1 MKKIIVFLLL
11 ILFPVSV
18 WAEDDGPAE
27 LDELNSYEKTPI
39 EQVAFEKEGRKLNG
53 YSAPG
58 ALITTDFGESMEVP
72 ESGEFSFEVPKD
84 IQMVIINA
92 INQEGLEPN
101 SIMFNLSEN
110 RLLSDGEET
119 PPPNAPNI
127 KEKKQ
132 EKKENQKPKEKK
144 EEIKEKKKETSNTEK
159 KEEPSSTEKKDQTTI
174 SQKKTIQ
181 TESTDISIEEVPNQT
196 KSNENFWRWVKISL
210 FLLLII
216 AVVAVILSGKLI
228 KVKTSKKKKRKTSSK
243 KKKKNKRKKR
253 KNVQ

>member
-18 WAEDDGPAE
+18 WGEDDGPAE
-27 LDELNSYEKTPI
+27 LDALNRYEKTPI
-39 EQVAFEKEGRKLNG
+39 EQVVFEKQGRKING
-53 YSAPG
+53 YSRPG
-58 ALITTDFGESMEVP
+58 ALITTDFGESMEVS

-101 SIMFNLSEN
+101 SIMFNLVEN

-132 EKKENQKPKEKK
+132 EKKENQKPKEN
-144 EEIKEKKKETSNTEK
+144 IKEKEKKTGNTENKKE
-159 KEEPSSTEKKDQTTI
+159 PLSTEKKDQTTI
-174 SQKKTIQ
+174 SKIKTKQ
-181 TESTDISIEEVPNQT
+181 AKSTDSSIEEVANQT
-196 KSNENFWRWVKISL
+196 KSNVNFWRWLKISIL
-210 FLLLII
+210 LLLII
-216 AVVAVILSGKLI
+216 GIVAVTLSGKLI
-228 KVKTSKKKKRKTSSK
+228 KEKTREKKKRKMASKKKKKRK
-243 KKKKNKRKKR
+243 RKKR
-253 KNVQ
+253 KKFNN

>member
-11 ILFPVSV
+11 ILFPVNV
-18 WAEDDGPAE
+18 WGEDDGPAE
-27 LDELNSYEKTPI
+27 LDALNRYEKTPI
-39 EQVAFEKEGRKLNG
+39 EQVVFEKQGRKING
-53 YSAPG
+53 YSRPG

-101 SIMFNLSEN
+101 SIMFNLVEN

-132 EKKENQKPKEKK
+132 EKKENQKPKEN
-144 EEIKEKKKETSNTEK
+144 IKEKEKKTGNTENKKE
-159 KEEPSSTEKKDQTTI
+159 PLSTEKKDQTTI
-174 SQKKTIQ
+174 SKIKTKQ
-181 TESTDISIEEVPNQT
+181 AKSTDSSIEEVANQT
-196 KSNENFWRWVKISL
+196 KSNVNFWRWLKISIL
-210 FLLLII
+210 LLLII
-216 AVVAVILSGKLI
+216 GIVAVTLSGKLI
-228 KVKTSKKKKRKTSSK
+228 KEKTREKKKRKMASK
-243 KKKKNKRKKR
+243 KKKK
-253 KNVQ
+253 VQ

>member
-11 ILFPVSV
+11 ILFPVNV
-18 WAEDDGPAE
+18 WGEDDGPAE
-27 LDELNSYEKTPI
+27 LDALNRYEKTPI
-39 EQVAFEKEGRKLNG
+39 EQVVFEKQGRKING
-53 YSAPG
+53 YSRPG

-101 SIMFNLSEN
+101 SIMFNLVEN

-132 EKKENQKPKEKK
+132 EKKENQKPKEN
-144 EEIKEKKKETSNTEK
+144 IKEKEKKTVNTENKKE
-159 KEEPSSTEKKDQTTI
+159 PLSTEKKDQTTI
-174 SQKKTIQ
+174 SKIKTKQ
-181 TESTDISIEEVPNQT
+181 AKSTDSSIEEVANQT
-196 KSNENFWRWVKISL
+196 KSNVNFWRWLKISIL
-210 FLLLII
+210 LLLII
-216 AVVAVILSGKLI
+216 GIVAVTLSGKLI
-228 KVKTSKKKKRKTSSK
+228 KEKTREKKKRKMASK
-243 KKKKNKRKKR
+243 KKKK
-253 KNVQ
+253 VQ